1 MAHPYKPSHRG
12 IAFAATLVVLI
23 VAAVAAW
30 AFSRHEPEMAALRLA
45 ADRQHLSASVA
56 LPARPGNEGVVIE
69 PSERPP
75 EPVNHAEADGIESE
89 ASDAGASGEV
99 PAQPTVEGDDP
110 GAAGEQSPEPDTPGA
125 SRAQDLPRLVNAE
138 AFAAPADQPR
148 IALIIRDVGR
158 LSLETQAAIETP
170 AQVTLAFSPYGRD
183 LATWIGRARVDG
195 HETLMM
201 LPMEPVDYPR
211 NDPGPLALLTNLG
224 AGDNAERLNRVL
236 ADADGSVGIM
246 GEAGSRFLTEPAA
259 LEPVLATLAEAGF
272 LYVDT
277 NAENDAVAEVA
288 EGLDLPVID
297 VDVEVTDTTLRAMID
312 RRLLELETIA
322 RDRGHAVGLADPYP
336 IFLEQF
342 ATWSER
348 LETRGFVLAPVTAV
362 VGGAD
367 EP

>member
-23 VAAVAAW
+23 IAAFAA
-30 AFSRHEPEMAALRLA
+30 FLRHEPVMADLRLA
-45 ADRQHLSASVA
+45 VDRQHLGASVA
-56 LPARPGNEGVVIE
+56 LPDRPGDQGVTRE

-75 EPVNHAEADGIESE
+75 EPVSHVETDGAEPE
-89 ASDAGASGEV
+89 ASDALAPDE
-99 PAQPTVEGDDP
+99 PTVPPTIQSDDP
-110 GAAGEQSPEPDTPGA
+110 GTAGQPAAQQDAPDA
-125 SRAQDLPRLVNAE
+125 SREQDLPRLANAE

-148 IALIIRDVGR
+148 IAIIIRDVGR

-170 AQVTLAFSPYGRD
+170 AEVTLAFSPYGRD
-183 LATWIGRARVDG
+183 LATWIDRARLDR

-224 AGDNAERLNRVL
+224 AGDNAERLARIL
-236 ADADGSVGIM
+236 ADADGSVGII

-277 NAENDAVAEVA
+277 NPENDAVAEVA
-288 EGLDLPVID
+288 EGLGLPVVD
-297 VDVEVTDTTLRAMID
+297 VDVEVTDTTLRTMID

-322 RDRGHAVGLADPYP
+322 RDRGYAVGLADPYP
-336 IFLEQF
+336 VFLEQL

-348 LETRGFVLAPVTAV
+348 LQTRGFVLAPVTAV
-362 VGGAD
+362 AGGASD
-367 EP
+367 P